1 MRRILI
7 TSLAV
12 IFITISVM
20 SLAFAQAVGEKA
32 GEKKDAQ
39 SANSNTAKP
48 KPAMS
53 KKELERKLVANEKSL
68 WEAFKNKKPEVFKRT
83 LTADGFQIDA
93 MGVSAKADIA
103 TGMSGCDI
111 KDYSLSDFKL
121 TNINASAALLT
132 YKGTQH
138 GACGGQAVAE
148 TVYSSTVWVN
158 RGGKWQA
165 LFHQESS
172 AAK

>member
-1 MRRILI
+1 MKNILVA
-7 TSLAV
+7 SLALLLLA
-12 IFITISVM
+12 
-20 SLAFAQAVGEKA
+20 SLADTSPTFAQAV

-39 SANSNTAKP
+39 SANSNSAKP

-53 KKELERKLVANEKSL
+53 RKELQRKLTATEKTL
-68 WEAFKNKKPEVFKRT
+68 WEAFKNKKAEVFNRT

-93 MGVSAKADIA
+93 SGVTAKADIA
-103 TGMSGCDI
+103 KGMSECDI

-121 TNINASAALLT
+121 TSIDASASLLT

-138 GACGGQAVAE
+138 GTCGGQAVPE
-148 TVYSSTVWVN
+148 TVYASTVWVN

-165 LFHQESS
+165 LFHQESQ
-172 AAK
+172 APK

>member
-1 MRRILI
+1 MKTILVA
-7 TSLAV
+7 SLA
-12 IFITISVM
+12 ILVM
-20 SLAFAQAVGEKA
+20 VLLADTSPTMAQAV

-53 KKELERKLVANEKSL
+53 KKELERKLTASEKAL
-68 WEAFKNKKPEVFKRT
+68 WEAFKNKKAEVFKRT
-83 LTADGFQIDA
+83 LTSDGFQIDA
-93 MGVSAKADIA
+93 MGVTAKADIA
-103 TGMSGCDI
+103 AGMAACEI

-121 TNINASAALLT
+121 TTVNASAALLT

-138 GACGGQAVAE
+138 GSCAGQAVPE
-148 TVYSSTVWVN
+148 TVYASTVWVN

-165 LFHQESS
+165 LFHQESQS
-172 AAK
+172 PK